1 MEQNDERR
9 TYLGR
14 VGDVTRRFR
23 TARLVHAR
31 PDPVVMSMTVI
42 VVVIIAIA
50 VIVDDP
56 RPADAAPSTA
66 RIERVDQ
73 LPPLGIVF
81 PEASMSYRR
90 YQFRQRARSAG
101 VQGVCDGLH
110 DRSEVIADA
119 VRREGRVGIRWA

>member
-50 VIVDDP
+50 VIVDDDP

-81 PEASMSYRR
+81 PEASMAYRR
-90 YQFRQRARSAG
+90 YQFRHIQAHI
-101 VQGVCDGLH
+101 C
-110 DRSEVIADA
+110 IAVEKCC
-119 VRREGRVGIRWA
+119 VRLCAHRYGQDTGDPQK